1 MDPGSY
7 FKRFAN
13 AGFQASSHLYITD
26 FLFVFSYYCNG
37 STIDPNPTEGLCPV
51 GNYCPEG
58 SYQPTACPDG
68 TIAVST
74 GNDNLTD
81 CELCKPGNYCTPASS
96 KNGKFTI

>member
-1 MDPGSY
+1 
-7 FKRFAN
+7 
-13 AGFQASSHLYITD
+13 
-26 FLFVFSYYCNG
+26 VFISICRYYCNG

-68 TIAVST
+68 TIATST

-96 KNGKFTI
+96 KNGRFWWNIIMLQGRTGLNYIFNA